1 MDEDDLKAAIGE
13 FQAKGITMKIKAEI
27 TEIEKDVE
35 IQEEEVKEPK
45 TVDIQET
52 VSVDAE
58 PEKQPEEDDF
68 DNINIMD
75 ELKKSIMEVEKAME
89 PNNSDSDDEDEK
101 KEEEI
106 PDKKDK
112 KEQKPL
118 KDFKFAD
125 LFSSVENKINQ
136 SEVALKPK
144 DLWTSQAYE
153 SLHEQESCQ
162 YDGQLWQKENCRR
175 SWR

>member
-1 MDEDDLKAAIGE
+1 
-13 FQAKGITMKIKAEI
+13 MKIKAEI

-89 PNNSDSDDEDEK
+89 PNNSDSDAEDEK
-101 KEEEI
+101 KEEES
-106 PDKKDK
+106 PEKKD

-144 DLWTSQAYE
+144 DLFQAVRE
-153 SLHEQESCQ
+153 SVEGTKAE
-162 YDGQLWQKENCRR
+162 KVAKRMIKR
-175 SWR
+175 WRTK